1 MVFNATFHTISVIDL
16 IKITGLVW
24 IKIYK
29 TLNQFLE
36 YLKRYNDLIFKNKMM
51 LHHAYK
57 YIFPFHKCC
66 IILTFLDYNTPN
78 LEVSDFLYSNEKYS
92 ANLLCIDEFMFL
104 PYNPKLKW
112 K

>member
-1 MVFNATFHTISVIDL
+1 MVFNATFHKISVIDL

-36 YLKRYNDLIFKNKMM
+36 CLKRYNDLIFKNKMI

-57 YIFPFHKCC
+57 YIFPFHKCMWINIEHVLPWF
-66 IILTFLDYNTPN
+66 IIRSTRM
-78 LEVSDFLYSNEKYS
+78 SYSIYKKS
-92 ANLLCIDEFMFL
+92 C
-104 PYNPKLKW
+104 
-112 K
+112 